1 VYLNNDKPQEA
12 LGIYQRIL
20 KEEPGYAP
28 ALVSMASYYQKT
40 GQDSLYRMQLD
51 TILLNDNVLS
61 ERSRE
66 DKAIVISLKFGS
78 IFFSYFVQCLQSK
91 AFV

>member
-1 VYLNNDKPQEA
+1 MSFPSDLPTQETSRLCQTIVHKDTPWKGKYLS
-12 LGIYQRIL
+12 
-20 KEEPGYAP
+20 
-28 ALVSMASYYQKT
+28 LVLQS
-40 GQDSLYRMQLD
+40 
-51 TILLNDNVLS
+51 S

-78 IFFSYFVQCLQSK
+78 IFFSYFVQSLQSK